1 MLYSKLLVVWRCV
14 MRSSGIM
21 IPKSQE
27 FINSESIKIFTGS
40 EHVLIGISPFN
51 SYFSDKRMTL
61 IFSWAFKHFNN
72 VNLFI
77 PDKISAYTLQAV
89 GYDEKKA
96 QQKTKRQ
103 DRYLRHKAVRALMSL
118 GFSEKES
125 DAKIIYLSDVLNNQN
140 YIEAYKLCV
149 ERYEN
154 DNEFY
159 ENCLST
165 SKWVLDG
172 KVKNDNPITE
182 ESLRIASKYFLA
194 ELPLYINTPGI
205 LGVKESLF
213 VYKDTPK
220 FLHRIYADKSLMNPG
235 QGYAS
240 VYFEGETDEEQ
251 HKSKSDNPQVVLDSI
266 MEHAACCIY
275 WKNREGVYM
284 GCNSME
290 AEILGFQSPDE
301 VIGKTDFD
309 LSWKKISS
317 ILRESDQRVMKTGKP
332 EQIMEYPILANG
344 KQAIMLTTKAPLY
357 DNNKKIVGIV
367 GTSIDVTDS
376 YRVNDLAREYERQQL
391 DLQQHRQ
398 FKKMIYQISHDLLSP
413 LVSLKYF
420 EKSCEEVSSENMNIL
435 RTAIDSID
443 GILKAMLDHYRNDNF
458 SESGTMKQN
467 ILVSPAIS
475 EIVTQKQ
482 AEYSHKHFV
491 QGEDKHGNFA
501 VITYTPSPDC
511 YDLCIECDL
520 YSFKRML
527 SNLINNAV
535 ESVDN
540 KIAEVNI
547 KLYKENKQVRIDVCD
562 NGRGIPPVI
571 AGQIMQK
578 EKDASVT
585 TKIGGYGLGISQI
598 QNTVEQYNGRININS
613 QAQSGTVFSV
623 IFPACSIPNWITSKL
638 FFRKNSVVIVVCAED
653 YVQKIL
659 KDSIG
664 HPSIKL
670 KFIPTI
676 SQAEDF
682 IKNFDK
688 TNSFYILIDYDGRGQ
703 DDRVSFILE
712 NKKQTIIISKHYM
725 DKAMHMFAKQH
736 GVKVLPKQI
745 LSYVLV
751 KITD

>member
-1 MLYSKLLVVWRCV
+1 
-14 MRSSGIM
+14 M
-21 IPKSQE
+21 I
-27 FINSESIKIFTGS
+27 
-40 EHVLIGISPFN
+40 
-51 SYFSDKRMTL
+51 
-61 IFSWAFKHFNN
+61 
-72 VNLFI
+72 
-77 PDKISAYTLQAV
+77 
-89 GYDEKKA
+89 
-96 QQKTKRQ
+96 
-103 DRYLRHKAVRALMSL
+103 
-118 GFSEKES
+118 
-125 DAKIIYLSDVLNNQN
+125 
-140 YIEAYKLCV
+140 
-149 ERYEN
+149 
-154 DNEFY
+154 
-159 ENCLST
+159 
-165 SKWVLDG
+165 
-172 KVKNDNPITE
+172 
-182 ESLRIASKYFLA
+182 
-194 ELPLYINTPGI
+194 I

-213 VYKDTPK
+213 VYKDTPE
-220 FLHRIYADKSLMNPG
+220 FLRRIYADKSLMYPG

-357 DNNKKIVGIV
+357 DNNKNIVGIV

-613 QAQSGTVFSV
+613 QAQSGAEPVGIPFTVN
-623 IFPACSIPNWITSKL
+623 FPKGDNKGTKDTDWGTIPATGGGYGKGFINDQPVQASGEMPQSGYITIKADGSI
-638 FFRKNSVVIVVCAED
+638 VA
-653 YVQKIL
+653 Y
-659 KDSIG
+659 
-664 HPSIKL
+664 KL
-670 KFIPTI
+670 KFGQYYCSTM
-676 SQAEDF
+676 AEGDKDDF
-682 IKNFDK
+682 
-688 TNSFYILIDYDGRGQ
+688 
-703 DDRVSFILE
+703 DDNKMFCSRVE
-712 NKKQTIIISKHYM
+712 DEVDVDT
-725 DKAMHMFAKQH
+725 KADASNHV
-736 GVKVLPKQI
+736 GGT
-745 LSYVLV
+745 Y
-751 KITD
+751 TE